1 MQQYEIEFYGSGID
15 VMASAITNEQ
25 DYYLNKTKM
34 AKDYTK
40 YNVVSVGSNLNKRLY
55 KINSTIGAVLKFK

>member
-1 MQQYEIEFYGSGID
+1 
-15 VMASAITNEQ
+15 
-25 DYYLNKTKM
+25 M

-55 KINSTIGAVLKFK
+55 KINSDIGVVLKFKQIIKIYKNANNTRI

>member
-1 MQQYEIEFYGSGID
+1 
-15 VMASAITNEQ
+15 
-25 DYYLNKTKM
+25 M

-55 KINSTIGAVLKFK
+55 KINSTIGAVLKFKQIIKINKNANNTRI

>member
-1 MQQYEIEFYGSGID
+1 
-15 VMASAITNEQ
+15 
-25 DYYLNKTKM
+25 M